1 MLPEYWLDKDSRAD
15 MTMSYIE
22 RILRLIFEVCFGQ
35 GGGHAG
41 MHAMPSLSLG
51 SAIMQSWPQGLP
63 KGAWGHLDHRLYAFE
78 FLCWGEERERNR
90 FCVSSFVISTPDP
103 FESGCRRYRLTLF
116 YLLFLI
122 SHQLENQVTGS
133 FENVWTVAMAPQPG
147 SQALGCVRY
156 KSFAA
161 WNLSFLVWG
170 LWSSRFIS

>member
-1 MLPEYWLDKDSRAD
+1 MDSVRGTGRCCLNTD
-15 MTMSYIE
+15 LTKILE
-22 RILRLIFEVCFGQ
+22 PTWGCLILRVLRLIFEVCFGQ

-63 KGAWGHLDHRLYAFE
+63 KGVWGHLDHRLSAFE

-103 FESGCRRYRLTLF
+103 FESVCRRYQLTLF

-133 FENVWTVAMAPQPG
+133 FENV
-147 SQALGCVRY
+147 
-156 KSFAA
+156 
-161 WNLSFLVWG
+161 
-170 LWSSRFIS
+170 